1 MLDKIKNNML
11 KLYAWMYANKEKV
24 IRVAAITFVVV
35 GIILLTTHNL
45 YAAGTDDIYTKVK
58 ELLQGGF
65 GKGIAGIGF
74 LVGGIML
81 FLGNMQLGIIIIL
94 GALLIAFAPTLVD
107 AIFG

>member
-1 MLDKIKNNML
+1 
-11 KLYAWMYANKEKV
+11 
-24 IRVAAITFVVV
+24 
-35 GIILLTTHNL
+35 
-45 YAAGTDDIYTKVK
+45 VK